1 MKKSILFWT
10 VIVCV
15 LFLAARWLLNRN
27 RLQFRIWIRE
37 PVTLLIAGGTFA
49 GILQLLLRISNKTG
63 RIVSIVLWAAALIA
77 FCIYGFWIFILTHR
91 HETSGNTD
99 FNGTRCVVE
108 YEPVMWES
116 RKRYYAYRGWF
127 VRGKALLHVEGYASG
142 SIKLG
147 DDAE

>member
-15 LFLAARWLLNRN
+15 LYLAAHWLLNLN
-27 RLQFRIWIRE
+27 GLEFRIWIRE
-37 PVTLLIAGGTFA
+37 PVTLLIAAGAFA
-49 GILQLLLRISNKTG
+49 GILQLLLHISNKTG
-63 RIVSIVLWAAALIA
+63 KIVSIVLWAAALIA

-108 YEPVMWES
+108 YERVMWES
-116 RKRYYAYRGWF
+116 HELYYAYHGWF
-127 VRGKALLHVEGYASG
+127 VRGKVLLNE
-142 SIKLG
+142 
-147 DDAE
+147 E